1 METFQKLDLVNGT
14 EGGEIIM
21 TELAGAIVNEGWLSG
36 DLGTVFLGSEL
47 KEIGTGDPASNLR
60 FKSDKETNNTVIK
73 NTLALFKNYHATQK
87 RKPNPEPIVVTSVP
101 RKSRYIT
108 YSLTDTGAGATI
120 HAHNTEKEILEAEST
135 QILKFCEYMRITP
148 EKLLQMR
155 ESTKGAGYRTY
166 MADLISFI
174 YMINYYYHS
183 EMFEKKRIEAY
194 RVPYG
199 SINVNGDSVLQSIEI
214 GGRTWNPRDGHDYLY
229 FKEVSEMYDSD
240 YTNYF
245 FIPKEGSIVKVYS
258 QMKELLSL
266 EECGFKEMVRKH
278 FSQIKEYG
286 RVSDYW
292 LNDVDDAFSI
302 YMIYNCYCH
311 TNITTQEQRIK
322 EQLKEIID
330 SFS

>member
-1 METFQKLDLVNGT
+1 
-14 EGGEIIM
+14 
-21 TELAGAIVNEGWLSG
+21 
-36 DLGTVFLGSEL
+36 
-47 KEIGTGDPASNLR
+47 
-60 FKSDKETNNTVIK
+60 
-73 NTLALFKNYHATQK
+73 
-87 RKPNPEPIVVTSVP
+87 
-101 RKSRYIT
+101 
-108 YSLTDTGAGATI
+108 
-120 HAHNTEKEILEAEST
+120 
-135 QILKFCEYMRITP
+135 
-148 EKLLQMR
+148 
-155 ESTKGAGYRTY
+155 
-166 MADLISFI
+166 
-174 YMINYYYHS
+174 MINYYYHS

-199 SINVNGDSVLQSIEI
+199 SINENGDSVLQSIEI
-214 GGRTWNPRDGHDYLY
+214 GGRTWDPRDGHDYLY